1 MTPASRLSS
10 CLRARPAALRPGR
23 SLATALALAALVP
36 AVRAVVPPAAPPPST
51 RAVQSEMTPEQ
62 ALQRLQAGNA
72 RFVAGQTHARDWAG
86 QRRLTTD
93 GQYPFAVVLSCL
105 DSRVP
110 PEVVFDQGLGDLF
123 VARVAGN
130 VINDDILGSME
141 FACQLAGARLIVVL
155 GHTACGA
162 VKGAAAGA
170 ELAHL
175 TGLLAKIRPA
185 VPAARERHPGADASK
200 AAFVDT
206 LAELNVQQVRRAIG
220 ERSAVLRDLIA
231 KGKVAVVGGMYDLA
245 SGRVT
250 ILPSSAP

>member
-1 MTPASRLSS
+1 MTSIPH
-10 CLRARPAALRPGR
+10 R
-23 SLATALALAALVP
+23 SLVPKPTSSGVRLAHLLVAALALTSAAT
-36 AVRAVVPPAAPPPST
+36 ATPPAASPPAT
-51 RAVQSEMTPEQ
+51 KAVQSAMTPDQ
-62 ALQRLQAGNA
+62 ALQRLLAGNA
-72 RFVAGQTHARDWAG
+72 RFVEGQAQSRDWAEH
-86 QRRLTTD
+86 RRLTAG
-93 GQYPFAVVLSCL
+93 GQYPYAVVLSCL

-130 VINDDILGSME
+130 VLNDDILGSME

-185 VPAARERHPGADASK
+185 LGEARARHPAADPGKSE
-200 AAFVDT
+200 FVDT
-206 LAELNVQQVRRAIG
+206 LAEINVQQVQKAIG
-220 ERSAVLRDLIA
+220 ERSTVLRELIA
-231 KGKVAVVGGMYDLA
+231 SGRVAVVGGMYDLA

-250 ILPSSAP
+250 ILPTATP